1 MNMLRILFNNYLKQ
15 NNTTLKFSQ
24 KNDMS
29 GIDKNLNFIK
39 TNAIESHTVLNIY
52 SNIVMRIV
60 ICGVL
65 LMFKNPPNVLQDSI
79 KRYVASN

>member
-1 MNMLRILFNNYLKQ
+1 MLRILFNDNLKQ

-24 KNDMS
+24 KNDTCMS

-39 TNAIESHTVLNIY
+39 TNAIESHTVLNIF
-52 SNIVMRIV
+52 SNIVIRIV

-65 LMFKNPPNVLQDSI
+65 LMFKNPPNVLQD
-79 KRYVASN
+79 